1 MFTNLKSIFFYEVFE
16 KKIYIYESVRKEVSI
31 SISKKRSTVKDI

>member
-16 KKIYIYESVRKEVSI
+16 KKYIYESVRKEVSI

>member
-1 MFTNLKSIFFYEVFE
+1 MFTNLKSILFSMKCL
-16 KKIYIYESVRKEVSI
+16 KKYIYESVRKEVSI